1 MSDSPEI
8 DQLSQVE
15 AALLKRWPESR
26 IEPTLDRISA
36 LLDALGSPQLSYPT
50 IHLAG
55 TNGKTTTS
63 RMIDQLLANLGYR
76 VGRYTSPHLESFT
89 ERISIKGSPITPAQ
103 MIATYKDI
111 EFI

>member
-36 LLDALGSPQLSYPT
+36 LLDALGSPQL
-50 IHLAG
+50 
-55 TNGKTTTS
+55 
-63 RMIDQLLANLGYR
+63 
-76 VGRYTSPHLESFT
+76 
-89 ERISIKGSPITPAQ
+89 
-103 MIATYKDI
+103 
-111 EFI
+111 